1 MATPNQMPKRPNK
14 ISQEIVGALINTAPT
29 SWKRKVWNE
38 EKNTVDTVTV
48 SQQTLKFPLAANVSD
63 DNVERIASRL
73 IK

>member
-14 ISQEIVGALINTAPT
+14 ISQEIVGALINTTPT

-48 SQQTLKFPLAANVSD
+48 SQQSLKFPLAANVSD